1 MIKTIKVKKQL
12 RLDELIKYV
21 WDNHLYPETFKS
33 NFNDFAHFDK
43 TGKYQLIDQR
53 GINQATKFTVEVEEE
68 ITKDTR
74 MAKIVILTKDG
85 VIHRSWN
92 DSINGLK
99 IVYPDALQIHAL
111 VNGKL
116 ELIYERS
123 ENL

>member
-1 MIKTIKVKKQL
+1 MKKMIKKSVQL

-43 TGKYQLIDQR
+43 TGKYQLIEQR
-53 GINQATKFTVEVEEE
+53 ALNQAVKFTVEVEEE

-99 IVYPDALQIHAL
+99 IAYPDALQIHAI